1 MVRIKVV
8 KKSQLV
14 SGVLIALAVLAV
26 LICGWL
32 MWRGAADNGAA
43 GVLSVQTAQADGLN
57 RMYVEAAGRRRRRLV
72 RRRLSERGRRERG
85 RGCGIRG

>member
-43 GVLSVQTAQADGLN
+43 GVLSVQTAQAAT
-57 RMYVEAAGRRRRRLV
+57 RPPSPV
-72 RRRLSERGRRERG
+72 
-85 RGCGIRG
+85 